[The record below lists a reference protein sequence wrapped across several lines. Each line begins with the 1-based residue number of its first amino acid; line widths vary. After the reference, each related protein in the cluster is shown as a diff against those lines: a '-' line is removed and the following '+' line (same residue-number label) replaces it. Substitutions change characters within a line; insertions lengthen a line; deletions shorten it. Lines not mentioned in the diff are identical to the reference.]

1 MIILNSELCS
11 CCNKAIRSGHPF
23 VTCKHCD
30 CILHKKC
37 NVSILPI
44 FGKIFEKIIYNRLYT
59 FLTANGVLHDEQFGF
74 RKGHS
79 TTHALHRSVIN
90 ISKSLSNNRHV
101 LGIFIDLSK
110 AFDTLDHNILL
121 KKVENYG
128 IRGHA
133 LNLLRSY
140 LENRSQYVKFLD
152 ANSDTLEIK
161 YGVPQGSILG
171 RWTPPLLTLCKR
183 YCQLLQR

>member
-1 MIILNSELCS
+1 MKSGTFPTLFKTGKVTPIYKKG
-11 CCNKAIRSGHPF
+11 NKE
-23 VTCKHCD
+23 
-30 CILHKKC
+30 CIE
-37 NVSILPI
+37 NYRPVSILPI

-171 RWTPPLLTLCKR
+171 PLLFLLYVNDIVNCYKGK
-183 YCQLLQR
+183 YCNFL